1 MPLERISRG
10 FKDVSMSFKVNPLN
24 NDLVALKNATAIS
37 RSVRNIVFTTPG
49 EKFFQPSFGSRVSQM
64 LFENMDEIT
73 SLSIRDEIEN
83 SIRRFEPRVDLKSVQ
98 VNPDFDGNQYDVV
111 ITYQIIGADI
121 SEQQLEFVLQPTR

>member
-1 MPLERISRG
+1 MPLERVSRG

-24 NDLVALKNATAIS
+24 NDLIALKNATAIS

-49 EKFFQPSFGSRVSQM
+49 EKFFQPTFGSRVSQM

-73 SLSIRDEIEN
+73 SLTIRDEIEN

-98 VNPDFDGNQYDVV
+98 VNPDFDSNQYDVV
-111 ITYQIIGADI
+111 ITYQIIAADV

>member
-1 MPLERISRG
+1 MPLERVSRG

-24 NDLVALKNATAIS
+24 NDLIALKNATAIS

-49 EKFFQPSFGSRVSQM
+49 EKFFQPTFGSRVSQM

-73 SLSIRDEIEN
+73 SLTIQDEIEN
-83 SIRRFEPRVDLKSVQ
+83 SIRRFEPRVNLRSVR
-98 VNPDFDGNQYDVV
+98 VNPDFDSNQYDVV
-111 ITYQIIGADI
+111 ITYQIIGADV

>member
-1 MPLERISRG
+1 MPLERVSRG

-24 NDLVALKNATAIS
+24 NDLIALKNATAIS

-49 EKFFQPSFGSRVSQM
+49 EKFFQPTFGSRVSQM

-111 ITYQIIGADI
+111 ITYQIIGADV

>member
-49 EKFFQPSFGSRVSQM
+49 EKFFQPTFGSRVSQM

>member
-1 MPLERISRG
+1 MPLERVSRG

-24 NDLVALKNATAIS
+24 NDLIALKNATAIS

-49 EKFFQPSFGSRVSQM
+49 EKFFQPTFGSRVSQM

-83 SIRRFEPRVDLKSVQ
+83 SIKRFEPRVDLKSVQ

-111 ITYQIIGADI
+111 ITYQIIGADV

>member
-49 EKFFQPSFGSRVSQM
+49 EKFFQPTFGSRVSQM

-111 ITYQIIGADI
+111 ITYQIIGADV

>member
-1 MPLERISRG
+1 MPLERVSRG

-49 EKFFQPSFGSRVSQM
+49 EKFFQPTFGSRVSQM

>member
-1 MPLERISRG
+1 MPLERVSRG

-49 EKFFQPSFGSRVSQM
+49 EKFFQPTFGSRVSQM

-111 ITYQIIGADI
+111 ITYQIIGADV

>member
-1 MPLERISRG
+1 MPLERVSRS

-24 NDLVALKNATAIS
+24 NDLIALKNATAIS

-49 EKFFQPSFGSRVSQM
+49 EKFFQPTFGSRVSQM

-111 ITYQIIGADI
+111 ITYQIIGADV

>member
-24 NDLVALKNATAIS
+24 NDLIALKNATAIS
-37 RSVRNIVFTTPG
+37 RSVRNIVFTTPV
-49 EKFFQPSFGSRVSQM
+49 EKFFQPTFGSRVSQM

>member
-1 MPLERISRG
+1 MPLERVSRG

-37 RSVRNIVFTTPG
+37 RSVRNIVVTTPG
-49 EKFFQPSFGSRVSQM
+49 EKFFQPTFGSRVSQM

>member
-1 MPLERISRG
+1 MPLERVSRG

-49 EKFFQPSFGSRVSQM
+49 EKFFQPTFGSRVSQM

-98 VNPDFDGNQYDVV
+98 VNPDFDGNQYNVV

>member
-1 MPLERISRG
+1 MPLERVSRG

>member
-24 NDLVALKNATAIS
+24 NDLVALKNVTAIS

>member
-49 EKFFQPSFGSRVSQM
+49 EKFFQPTFGSRVSQM

-98 VNPDFDGNQYDVV
+98 VNPDFDSNQYDVV

>member
-24 NDLVALKNATAIS
+24 NDLIALKNATAIS

-49 EKFFQPSFGSRVSQM
+49 EKFFQPTFGSRVSQM

-73 SLSIRDEIEN
+73 SLTIRDEIEN

-98 VNPDFDGNQYDVV
+98 VNPDFDGNQYDIV

>member
-1 MPLERISRG
+1 MPLERVSRG

-111 ITYQIIGADI
+111 ITYQIIGADV

>member
-1 MPLERISRG
+1 MPLERVSRS

-49 EKFFQPSFGSRVSQM
+49 EKFFQPTFGSRVSQM

-111 ITYQIIGADI
+111 ITYQIIGADV

>member
-49 EKFFQPSFGSRVSQM
+49 EKFFQPSFGSRVSQI

-98 VNPDFDGNQYDVV
+98 VNPDFDGNQYNVV

>member
-1 MPLERISRG
+1 MPLERVSRG

-49 EKFFQPSFGSRVSQM
+49 EKFFQPTFGSRVSQM

-83 SIRRFEPRVDLKSVQ
+83 SIRRFEPRVDLKSVR
-98 VNPDFDGNQYDVV
+98 VNPDFDSNQYDVV
-111 ITYQIIGADI
+111 ITYQIIGADV

>member
-24 NDLVALKNATAIS
+24 NDLIALKNATAIS

>member
-1 MPLERISRG
+1 MPLERVSRG

-24 NDLVALKNATAIS
+24 NDLIALKNATAIS

-73 SLSIRDEIEN
+73 SLTIRDEIEN

-98 VNPDFDGNQYDVV
+98 VNPDFDSNQYDVV

>member
-1 MPLERISRG
+1 MPLERVSRG

-24 NDLVALKNATAIS
+24 NDLIALKNATAIS

-49 EKFFQPSFGSRVSQM
+49 EKFFQPTFGSRVSQM

-98 VNPDFDGNQYDVV
+98 VNPDFDSNQYDVV
-111 ITYQIIGADI
+111 ITYQIIGADV

>member
-111 ITYQIIGADI
+111 ITYQIIGADV

>member
-1 MPLERISRG
+1 MPLERVSRG

-24 NDLVALKNATAIS
+24 NDLIALKNATAIS

-49 EKFFQPSFGSRVSQM
+49 EKFFQPTFGSRVSQM

>member
-49 EKFFQPSFGSRVSQM
+49 EKFFQPTFGSRVSQM

-73 SLSIRDEIEN
+73 SLTIRDEIEN

-98 VNPDFDGNQYDVV
+98 VNPDFDSNQYDVV

>member
-49 EKFFQPSFGSRVSQM
+49 EKFFQPTFGSRVSQM

-98 VNPDFDGNQYDVV
+98 VNPDFDSNQYDVV
-111 ITYQIIGADI
+111 ITYQIIGADV

>member
-1 MPLERISRG
+1 MPLERVSRG

-49 EKFFQPSFGSRVSQM
+49 EKFFQPTFGSRVSQM

-73 SLSIRDEIEN
+73 PTEIVTEN
-83 SIRRFEPRVDLKSVQ
+83 PFIGPDPRK
-98 VNPDFDGNQYDVV
+98 
-111 ITYQIIGADI
+111 
-121 SEQQLEFVLQPTR
+121 